1 LPRIITAVVVYYPR
15 SFLKF
20 ILLGFLLVSLPLVYA
35 LGELI
40 LSLDQLQTQ
49 GREAV
54 QQAAEAGRASRQLF
68 EQSVTLERIVRQ
80 HLILDDNAL
89 LEDYG
94 RVRQE
99 FRATARQLA
108 LLPLEP
114 DSLAALDALTD
125 SESRLHKL
133 LTMPLRTAES
143 QVQLADGYAR
153 LSDRTQAML
162 AASNQLTERAI
173 ERLQEIATQGRQK
186 WLYLALATAAIA
198 LALAI
203 LFAVL
208 IARPIRQLDQAI
220 RRMGTADFTHAIEV
234 NGPQDLR
241 YLGQRLEW
249 LRSRLSELEEQ
260 QNRFLR
266 HVSHELKTPLTAVR
280 EGAELLR
287 DNVGGKLSAEQR
299 EIVRIVR
306 ENSISLQK
314 LIEDLLTYHQTRA
327 MEPQTVGP
335 VLMPDVVRRVLK
347 EHKLAALARMVTFES
362 ELEPA
367 MIVGDADR
375 VRTIVDNLISNAIK
389 YSPRSTPVVVKLS
402 VERDFAVLD
411 VIDQGPGIGAD
422 ERQHIFDSFYQ
433 GKPPV
438 DGRVKGSGLGLAIA
452 REYALAHGGRIE
464 VQDRADRKRGAHFRL
479 SLPLATGESGTD
491 ARADAAPARIT
502 MAGGA

>member
-1 LPRIITAVVVYYPR
+1 MYYPR

-40 LSLDQLQTQ
+40 LSLDQLQTE

-54 QQAAEAGRASRQLF
+54 QQAAQAGRASRQLF

-80 HLILDDNAL
+80 HLILEDNAL
-89 LEDYG
+89 LDDYG
-94 RVRQE
+94 RLRQE
-99 FRATARQLA
+99 FRATAGQLA

-114 DSLAALDALTD
+114 DALVALEALTD

-133 LTMPLRTAES
+133 LTVPQRTAEM
-143 QVQLADGYAR
+143 QTQLADGYAR
-153 LSDRTQAML
+153 LADRTQAML
-162 AASNQLTERAI
+162 AATNELTERAI
-173 ERLQEIATQGRQK
+173 ERLQEIAAQGRQK

-220 RRMGTADFTHAIEV
+220 RRMGSADFTHAIEV

-249 LRSRLSELEEQ
+249 LRSRLRELEEQ

-287 DNVGGKLSAEQR
+287 DNVGGALSPEQR

-306 ENSISLQK
+306 ENTLSLQK
-314 LIEDLLTYHQTRA
+314 LIEDLLSYHQTRA
-327 MEPQTVGP
+327 MEPQRVGP
-335 VLMPDVVRRVLK
+335 RAAGGRRAARAAGAQARRAGANGRVRREAQAGADLRRRRQDPHDRRQPRLQRRQVF
-347 EHKLAALARMVTFES
+347 AA
-362 ELEPA
+362 
-367 MIVGDADR
+367 VGVDHRRAGDRAR
-375 VRTIVDNLISNAIK
+375 VRGARRDRSR
-389 YSPRSTPVVVKLS
+389 PRHRRRGAPAHLRFVLPGQATRRRPRQGLGAGA
-402 VERDFAVLD
+402 RDRARIRD
-411 VIDQGPGIGAD
+411 RAWRPHRGAGS
-422 ERQHIFDSFYQ
+422 RGSRARSAF
-433 GKPPV
+433 PPV
-438 DGRVKGSGLGLAIA
+438 AAA
-452 REYALAHGGRIE
+452 RRRGCR
-464 VQDRADRKRGAHFRL
+464 RAK
-479 SLPLATGESGTD
+479 P
-491 ARADAAPARIT
+491 AAPSVPIT
-502 MAGGA
+502 IAGGE